1 MLYSECI
8 DITITRLQTL
18 IEDSERADVEIKF
31 ATQLVMQR
39 SIDLIKEFSSAV
51 LQVQVAQQTLLLECG
66 VYQLED

>member
-1 MLYSECI
+1 MYSECI

-18 IEDSERADVEIKF
+18 IEDSERADVEVKF
-31 ATQLVMQR
+31 GTQRVMQR